1 MGCLMVGHFQ
11 KLDYSSPKIWLH
23 SYSEGSYGTLPS
35 TGLSSIFD
43 IIA

>member
-23 SYSEGSYGTLPS
+23 SSTEDHCGTLPS